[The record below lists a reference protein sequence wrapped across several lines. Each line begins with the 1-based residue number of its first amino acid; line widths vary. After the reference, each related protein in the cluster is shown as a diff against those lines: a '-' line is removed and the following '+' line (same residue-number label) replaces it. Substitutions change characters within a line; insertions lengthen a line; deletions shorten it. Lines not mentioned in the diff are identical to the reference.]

1 MMGAAV
7 QADFAQPDAVWRDAL
22 AALLPPPRLTVS
34 EWADRHRVLDNTSP
48 EPGPWRTDR
57 TPYLREIMDS
67 LSPSAPCERVVFIK
81 AAQVGGTEA
90 LLNTCGYL
98 MAHAPAPILLVQ
110 PTVEMA
116 KRFSKQRLDGLIE
129 STPALRGKVKD
140 PRSRDSG
147 NTVLM
152 KEFAGGVLILTGA
165 NSAVGLRSLPAKYVL
180 ADELDAWPADAD
192 GEGDPFTLACKRT
205 VAFGTQRKIFAV
217 STPTIEGLSRIEAL
231 WLQSD
236 QRHYF
241 VPCPRCGFM
250 QRLTWDRLRWPEGRP
265 DEARYH
271 CVACEHAI
279 ANYEKTEM
287 LAAGEWRPS
296 AAGDG
301 RTRGYRLSALYS
313 PVGWPGWPD
322 LAREFLEA
330 KKTRE
335 TLQVFVNTVLGETW
349 RDEAAV
355 PLEADALYARRE
367 PFAAEAPA
375 GVALL
380 TAGADVQA
388 DRIECEVVGWGA
400 GEESWSLGY
409 FVVYGDTGQP
419 EVWADLDRLLARQ
432 WSHQSGL
439 LLPVSGACIDAGF
452 ETATVIEFCSAR
464 RGRRI
469 WAVKG
474 VAGFGKPI
482 WPRRATTGGRNRG
495 EMFLIGV
502 DSAKERVY
510 SRLRIERPG
519 PGYCHFP
526 LDRDR
531 DWFDM
536 LVSERIVVERGERK
550 FSKPAG
556 VRNEALDARA
566 YATAA
571 LFSLYMSGLKL
582 EQWAQAL
589 QVRASETERPGS
601 SQQEQTIK
609 PGPRRLSRP
618 VRFRFRT

>member
-1 MMGAAV
+1 MPK
-7 QADFAQPDAVWRDAL
+7 PDVLEQTWRRAC

-34 EWADRHRVLDNTSP
+34 EWADRHRVLDNSSP
-48 EPGPWRTDR
+48 EPGPWRTKR

-67 LSPSAPCERVVFIK
+67 LSPSAPCERVVFVK

-90 LLNTCGYL
+90 LLNVCGYL
-98 MAHAPAPILLVQ
+98 MVHAPAPILLVQ

-129 STPALRGKVKD
+129 STPVLRGKVKD

-236 QRHYF
+236 QRHYL

-265 DEARYH
+265 DEAHYH
-271 CVACEHAI
+271 CVACEYGI

-287 LAAGEWRPS
+287 LAAGAWRPS

-301 RTRGYRLSALYS
+301 RTRGYRLSALYA

-330 KKTRE
+330 KRTRE

-349 RDEAAV
+349 RDETAI

-367 PFAAEAPA
+367 PYAAEVPA
-375 GVALL
+375 GVALI

-409 FVVYGDTGQP
+409 FVIHGDAGQP
-419 EVWADLDRLLARQ
+419 EVWADLDRLLLRQ
-432 WSHQSGL
+432 WRHESGL
-439 LLPVSGACIDAGF
+439 LLPVTAACIDAGF
-452 ETATVIEFCSAR
+452 ETEMVLDFCRAR

-469 WAVKG
+469 WPVKG
-474 VAGFGKPI
+474 QAGFGKPI

-495 EMFLIGV
+495 ELYLIGV
-502 DSAKERVY
+502 DVAKERVY
-510 SRLRIERPG
+510 SRLRVERPG
-519 PGYCHFP
+519 PGYCHFS
-526 LDRDR
+526 LDRPK
-531 DWFDM
+531 DWFEM

-566 YATAA
+566 YAVAA
-571 LFSLYMSGLKL
+571 LHSLYMAGFKL
-582 EQWAQAL
+582 DEHA
-589 QVRASETERPGS
+589 RAF
-601 SQQEQTIK
+601 QEQTRGMALI
-609 PGPRRLSRP
+609 PAPYQVARSAFLTR
-618 VRFRFRT
+618 

>member
-1 MMGAAV
+1 MMQAAV
-7 QADFAQPDAVWRDAL
+7 KAEYASPHQIWSDAL
-22 AALLPPPRLTVS
+22 TALLPPPRLTVS
-34 EWADRHRVLDNTSP
+34 EWADRHRVLDNSSP
-48 EPGPWRTDR
+48 EPGLWRTDR

-67 LSPSAPCERVVFIK
+67 LSPSEACERVVFVK

-90 LLNTCGYL
+90 LLNFCGYL

-116 KRFSKQRLDGLIE
+116 KRFSKQRLDSLIE
-129 STPALRGKVKD
+129 STPVLRGKVKD

-231 WLQSD
+231 WNQSD
-236 QRHYF
+236 QRYYQ
-241 VPCPRCGFM
+241 VPCLRCGHY
-250 QRLTWDRLRWPEGRP
+250 QKLVWAQLRWPEGRP
-265 DEARYH
+265 EEARYH
-271 CVACEHAI
+271 CEACEHPHE
-279 ANYEKTEM
+279 NWQKTEM
-287 LAAGEWRPS
+287 LARGRWRAT

-301 RTRGYRLSALYS
+301 RTRGYHLSALYA
-313 PVGWPGWPD
+313 PVGWPSWPD
-322 LAREFLEA
+322 LAREFVEA
-330 KKTRE
+330 KRTRE
-335 TLQVFVNTVLGETW
+335 TLQVFINTVLGETW

-355 PLEADALYARRE
+355 PLEADALLGRRE

-375 GVALL
+375 GVALI
-380 TAGADVQA
+380 TAGTDVQA
-388 DRIECEVVGWGA
+388 DRIECEIVGWGA

-409 FVVYGDTGQP
+409 FVIHGDTGQP
-419 EVWADLDRLLARQ
+419 EVWSDLDRLLARQ
-432 WSHQSGL
+432 WRHESGL
-439 LLPVSGACIDAGF
+439 LLPVSAACIDAGF
-452 ETATVIEFCSAR
+452 ETATVVEFCSAR
-464 RGRRI
+464 RSRRI

-474 VAGFGKPI
+474 AAGFGKPI

-502 DSAKERVY
+502 DTAKERVY
-510 SRLRIERPG
+510 SRLRVDRPG

-526 LDRDR
+526 LDRER
-531 DWFDM
+531 DWFEQ
-536 LVSERIVVERGERK
+536 LVSERISVERGERT

-556 VRNEALDARA
+556 MRNEALDARA

-582 EQWAQAL
+582 DEHARAFTEQARGAMIAPGAAY
-589 QVRASETERPGS
+589 QVSRS
-601 SQQEQTIK
+601 SFLA
-609 PGPRRLSRP
+609 R
-618 VRFRFRT
+618 